1 MIDFYYYILSKC
13 SPKYFFHCISLTMN
27 EKTDMIVPLP
37 TKITDPI
44 ENECMIDLET
54 MGVTAKK

>member
-1 MIDFYYYILSKC
+1 
-13 SPKYFFHCISLTMN
+13 MN